1 MKLKIKNQKGE
12 AKQDIELPKQFN
24 EPVRADLIQ
33 RAFLAFQSHNFQ
45 PYGAYPRAGL
55 RASSYLSKR
64 RNSYR
69 STYGIGQSRTP
80 RKVMSRRGTRLN
92 YVGAFAPQTVSGR
105 RAHPPKAEKIIAH
118 KLNIKERRKAIRSA
132 LAATLNRDILAEKN
146 YNTPED
152 YPFIIDDSFE
162 SIIKTKDLK
171 SVMEILKINTP
182 VERKIRA
189 GKGKLR
195 GRKYTRKKGPL
206 LVVTKEDSLMKA
218 APNLNVEVVC
228 VQNININ
235 LLAPGGVPGR
245 ITLFTESAIKK
256 LKDENLFYASL
267 KKLKPTKVEDK
278 KILTEVKEK
287 ETKIPTAKKETKKV
301 E

>member
-1 MKLKIKNQKGE
+1 MKLKIKNPKGE
-12 AKQDIELPKQFN
+12 SQPGLDLPKQFN
-24 EPVRADLIQ
+24 EPIRADLIK

-45 PYGAYPRAGL
+45 PYGADPRAGM

-105 RAHPPKAEKIIAH
+105 RAHPPKADKVIIQ

-132 LAATLNRDILAEKN
+132 IAATLNKELLAEKN
-146 YNTPED
+146 YTVPED

-162 SIIKTKDLK
+162 SIDKTKNLKTAMDL
-171 SVMEILKINTP
+171 LKIETP

-206 LVVTKEDSLMKA
+206 LVISQDSVLTKS

-228 VQNININ
+228 VNNLNVN

-245 ITLFTESAIKK
+245 VTLFTEGAIKK
-256 LKDENLFYASL
+256 LKEENLFFESV
-267 KKLKPTKVEDK
+267 KKLKEESK
-278 KILTEVKEK
+278 KSESKTTTIKKEK
-287 ETKIPTAKKETKKV
+287 PAVKITKKV